1 MARYL
6 RYLVP
11 LGIFVVL
18 AAFLFRG
25 LSLDPKLVPS
35 PLVGKPMPAFTLT
48 RLDDPEA
55 TLSDTDIKG
64 KVAIVNVW
72 ATWCTSCRA
81 EHETMLQLAETG
93 QVAIYGLNY
102 KDERG
107 AAQRWLQQLG
117 NPYIAN
123 AFDANGRVGIDWG
136 VYGAPETFV
145 IDKQGIIRDKIIGPL
160 TPENV
165 QQRLLPL
172 IATLKS

>member
-1 MARYL
+1 MTRYL

-11 LGIFVVL
+11 LGIFAVL
-18 AAFLFRG
+18 AVFLFRG

-35 PLVGKPMPAFTLT
+35 PLVGKPMPGFSLT
-48 RLDDPEA
+48 RLDDPGS
-55 TLSDTDIKG
+55 TISDTDIKG
-64 KVAIVNVW
+64 KVAVLNIW

-81 EHETMLQLAETG
+81 EHETLLQLAETG

-102 KDERG
+102 KDNRA

-117 NPYIAN
+117 NPYIVN
-123 AFDANGRVGIDWG
+123 AFDEDGRVGINWG

-145 IDKQGIIRDKIIGPL
+145 IDRQGIIRDKIIGPL

-172 IATLKS
+172 IAELKS